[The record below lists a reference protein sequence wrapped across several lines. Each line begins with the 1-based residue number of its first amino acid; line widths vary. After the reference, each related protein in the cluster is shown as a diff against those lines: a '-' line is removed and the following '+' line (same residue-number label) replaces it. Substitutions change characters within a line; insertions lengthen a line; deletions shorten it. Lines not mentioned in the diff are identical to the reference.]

1 MGGEIIT
8 LQAGQCGNHVGK
20 FLWSQLAKE
29 HAIGTD
35 GLSQLPDSSTERD
48 DDTKPFFR
56 ENSRNKFTP
65 RAIMMDSE
73 PSVIAD
79 VENTFRGF
87 FDPRNTWVA
96 SDGASAGNSW
106 ANGYDIGTRNQD
118 DILNKIDKEIDST
131 DNFEGF
137 QLLHSVAGGTG
148 SGLGSNLLEALCDR
162 YPKKILTTYSVFPA
176 RSSEVVV
183 QSYNTIL
190 ALRRLIEDSD
200 ATVVFDNASLL
211 NISGKVFRNPNI
223 DLQHTNQL
231 ISTIISSVTN
241 SIRFPSYMYS
251 SMSSI
256 YSTLIPSP
264 ELHFLSPSFTPF
276 TSDYIHDDIAHK
288 GHSSYDVMLDLLDPS
303 NSLVST
309 AMNNPTYFNVYNT
322 IIGNVEP
329 RQISRAMTKLQQRI
343 KFPSWSSSAMHVNIG
358 RRSPYLPLQP
368 NENEVSG
375 MMLSNMST
383 VVNVFENVCN
393 TFDKVFAKGAFLNNY
408 NVGDLFQSMQNVQD
422 EFAESREVVQSL
434 MEDYVAA
441 EQDSYLDDVLVDD
454 ENMVGELEE
463 DLDADGDHK
472 LV

>member
-288 GHSSYDVMLDLLDPS
+288 GHSSYDVMLDLIRPFQFSCLYRD
-303 NSLVST
+303 
-309 AMNNPTYFNVYNT
+309 
-322 IIGNVEP
+322 E
-329 RQISRAMTKLQQRI
+329 
-343 KFPSWSSSAMHVNIG
+343 
-358 RRSPYLPLQP
+358 QP
-368 NENEVSG
+368 NI
-375 MMLSNMST
+375 
-383 VVNVFENVCN
+383 F
-393 TFDKVFAKGAFLNNY
+393 
-408 NVGDLFQSMQNVQD
+408 
-422 EFAESREVVQSL
+422 
-434 MEDYVAA
+434 
-441 EQDSYLDDVLVDD
+441 
-454 ENMVGELEE
+454 
-463 DLDADGDHK
+463 
-472 LV
+472 

>member
-118 DILNKIDKEIDST
+118 DILNKIDK
-131 DNFEGF
+131 
-137 QLLHSVAGGTG
+137 
-148 SGLGSNLLEALCDR
+148 
-162 YPKKILTTYSVFPA
+162 
-176 RSSEVVV
+176 VVV

-383 VVNVFENVCN
+383 VVNVFENACN